1 MDIHREG
8 ILTNKPPLL
17 DGSNY
22 AYWKA
27 KMVAFLKAIHL
38 KVWKSAVNGYSL
50 PTITTDGITGPKPED
65 KWTKEEELATTCN
78 SRALNAIYNGVS
90 MSEFCRIFTCTTA
103 KEAWDI
109 LQTVHE
115 GTDTVKQLKL

>member
-1 MDIHREG
+1 M
-8 ILTNKPPLL
+8 
-17 DGSNY
+17 
-22 AYWKA
+22 A
-27 KMVAFLKAIHL
+27 AFLKAIDL

-50 PTITTDGITGPKPED
+50 PTITTEGITCPKPED

-90 MSEFCRIFTCTTA
+90 ISKFHRISTCTTA
-103 KEAWDI
+103 KGAWDI

-115 GTDTVKQLKL
+115 GTDTVKQSKLQK

>member
-8 ILTNKPPLL
+8 TSTNKPPLL

-27 KMVAFLKAIHL
+27 MMVSFLKVIHL

-50 PTITTDGITGPKPED
+50 PTITTDGVTGPKLEE
-65 KWTKEEELATTCN
+65 KWNREEELAATCN

-90 MSEFCRIFTCTTA
+90 MSEFRRISTCTTA
-103 KEAWDI
+103 KEA
-109 LQTVHE
+109 
-115 GTDTVKQLKL
+115 